1 MKKFFLVCIAVTILI
16 VVCILYFSVFL
27 PWTNRLTGNE
37 NMDFYVFCAVFA
49 LAFVVGLALMIV
61 AAIKRTKKAKRYQK
75 EKSEAERLA
84 DEDEQMQQQLAAV
97 KGNRL
102 KKEMI
107 AKKLKRQYVEQKIGK
122 QTLAHKQSMEKWDSI
137 YDWGNLAFDI
147 GLSPLILLLIIVG
160 AVSLSWVVDV
170 TDTNWM
176 AILNVGMAFI
186 AALVLTLCRHGYQ
199 AFLMWMA
206 FFLYAFGVW
215 HVGGDIVSA
224 CEQWML
230 QEGCDALALSH
241 LHNRMCQVLN
251 HAYALM
257 ILTSICFALYGA
269 IKRWA
274 VPLWCVLL
282 FIFPI
287 IDFNGLLFGVVSIVK
302 LYLGIPASCSF
313 LLCCFFLVALL
324 AIYCTIPAVVDGWRT
339 AARTSGK
346 KASPAI
352 AAIVWLVLHVLVLV
366 AVCFLLLHGR
376 SPEESS
382 KLLERMILVETEL
395 GGEFNDIYILPVMAD
410 LFVSWL
416 VYRYV
421 ARFRKSSK

>member
-16 VVCILYFSVFL
+16 VVCIHFSVFQS
-27 PWTNRLTGNE
+27 WINSQTSNE
-37 NMDFYVFCAVFA
+37 NMEPYVWCAVFA
-49 LAFVVGLALMIV
+49 LAFVVGIALMIV
-61 AAIKRTKKAKRYQK
+61 AAVKRTKKAKRYQK

-84 DEDEQMQQQLAAV
+84 DEDEQIQQQLAAV

-137 YDWGNLAFDI
+137 YDWGNLAFKI
-147 GLSPLILLLIIVG
+147 GLSPLILLLIITGEVF
-160 AVSLSWVVDV
+160 LSYVYDV

-230 QEGCDALALSH
+230 QECCDTLALRHSH
-241 LHNRMCQVLN
+241 NGMAQELN
-251 HAYALM
+251 PAYVLM

-274 VPLWCVLL
+274 VSLWCVLV
-282 FIFPI
+282 FILPV

-382 KLLERMILVETEL
+382 KLLGRMILVETEL